1 MSEDSLEAPEADT
14 AEQQAEAVPTDAEAD
29 SGADRAE
36 VPLEADSADTAE
48 QARELGADDS
58 EDYR

>member
-1 MSEDSLEAPEADT
+1 VSEDSLEAPEADT
-14 AEQQAEAVPTDAEAD
+14 AEQRD
-29 SGADRAE
+29 ADRAD